1 MLCGTHLSK
10 HRSSGTDKLCF
21 TKHFQFRGKY
31 PRGFPQKNKYNS
43 APVVFRTF
51 EDRVI
56 TQKMVNRIQ
65 LQQGQRDVQ
74 ELKNNCLF
82 SG

>member
-1 MLCGTHLSK
+1 MELTFLNIGAVVLINCALISTFNFVVNTQGVS
-10 HRSSGTDKLCF
+10 
-21 TKHFQFRGKY
+21 
-31 PRGFPQKNKYNS
+31 PQKINTQNS